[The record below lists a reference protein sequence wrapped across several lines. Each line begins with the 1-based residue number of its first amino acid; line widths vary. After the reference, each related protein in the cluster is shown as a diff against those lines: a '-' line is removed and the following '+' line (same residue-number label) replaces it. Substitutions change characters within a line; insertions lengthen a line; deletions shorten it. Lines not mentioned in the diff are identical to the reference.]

1 MSELAIPELCLVV
14 LIGPSGSGKSTF
26 AANNF
31 GTFETLSSDFF
42 RGMVSND
49 MNDQGATKAAFES
62 LNFVAGKRLDAGLL
76 TVIDAT
82 SVQAD
87 ARRQLVA
94 LAKAHDVLPVA
105 IVLDVPLYV
114 SLERNDSRTDRT
126 LDHHI
131 IKRQHEQLRRSLKG
145 LGREGFRKIH
155 TLESVEATEKASIRR
170 EPLLNDFR
178 FDEGPFDVIGDVHG
192 CLSEL
197 CTLLEKLGYRLTRDG
212 QGRVLGAEHPQ
223 RRKAIFVGD
232 LVDRGPDSPGVL
244 RLVMGMVAQGNAR
257 AVPGNHEDK
266 LVKALDGKKVQTSHG
281 LAQTLAQLA
290 TEPEEFRLEVK
301 NFCRG
306 LVSHL
311 VLDQGRLVVAHAG
324 MIEAYQG
331 RASARVRAFA
341 LYGDTTGETDEYG
354 LPVRYAW
361 ANDYRG
367 EAAVLYGHTPTLEA
381 EWVNGTMCLDTGC
394 VFGGKLTAL
403 RYPEREVVQ
412 VPAEKM
418 WFPPAKPLTPA
429 HAAKQSGS
437 VPPGGGAAQD
447 PGERTDGMLKMSDI
461 LGKQTIQTSI
471 HGRVSIRQEQAA
483 GALEVMSRWATDPRW
498 MPYLPPTMSPVAT
511 SKLPDHLEHPAEAF
525 ESYNKVGV
533 EAVICEE
540 KHMGSRAVVLLTRNP
555 VKFDALPGWRGTVY
569 TRTGRPFFE
578 QKTTDEFLRRI
589 DAAVEEAGLWEELA
603 TDWIL
608 LDAELLP
615 WSFKAEDMIRGQYAA
630 VGASATSGLDDAVV
644 ALEQAL
650 DSGADV
656 AALLRRIRSRQEN
669 AAAYIA
675 AYQNYTAPTI
685 GLEGVQ
691 LAPFQVL
698 ASEGAV
704 HSGRDH
710 TWHLDLV
717 DKLVKADPV
726 LIRPTRHIVISTGS
740 KDATSA
746 GVQWW
751 QELTADGG
759 EGMVVKPLK
768 NLALRSGKSRG
779 GKDLVQPGIKVR
791 GREYLRMVYGP
802 DYTDPHN
809 LMRLKDRN
817 LALKRSLALREYAL
831 GIEALDR
838 LVAGE
843 PLWRVHQAVFGVLA
857 LESDRVD
864 PRL

>member
-26 AANNF
+26 AAKNF
-31 GTFETLSSDFF
+31 GRFETLSSDLF

-49 MNDQGATKAAFES
+49 VNEQSATKAAFES
-62 LNFVAGKRLDAGLL
+62 LNFIASKRLEAGHL
-76 TVIDAT
+76 TVVDAT
-82 SVQAD
+82 SVQSD
-87 ARRQLVA
+87 ARRQLVQ
-94 LAKAHDVLPVA
+94 LARAHDVLPVA
-105 IVLDVPLYV
+105 IVLDLPLLV
-114 SLERNDSRTDRT
+114 SLERNEQRGDRT
-126 LDHHI
+126 LDHHVI
-131 IKRQHEQLRRSLKG
+131 RRQHDQLRRSLKG

-155 TLESVEATEKASIRR
+155 TLSSVAAVEEASIRR

-178 FDEGPFDVIGDVHG
+178 FDRGPFDVIGDVHG
-192 CLSEL
+192 CLKEL
-197 CTLLEKLGYRLTRDG
+197 GTLLGELGYKLTRDD
-212 QGRVLGAEHPQ
+212 QGRVVDAIHPQ
-223 RRKAIFVGD
+223 GRKAIFVGD

-244 RLVMGMVAQGNAR
+244 RLVMKMVAQGNAR

-266 LVKALDGKKVQTSHG
+266 LVRALDGKQVQTSHG

-290 TEPEEFRLEVK
+290 AEPESFRREVRE
-301 NFCRG
+301 FCRG

-311 VLDQGRLVVAHAG
+311 VLDEGRLVVAHAG

-367 EAAVLYGHTPTLEA
+367 EATVLYGHTPTLDA
-381 EWVNGTMCLDTGC
+381 AWVNGTMCLDTGC

-412 VPAEKM
+412 VKAEKM
-418 WFPPAKPLTPA
+418 WFKPAKPLSPG
-429 HAAKQSGS
+429 QSTELAETGIA
-437 VPPGGGAAQD
+437 GAGISTD
-447 PGERTDGMLKMSDI
+447 HGERADGVLKISDV
-461 LGKQTIQTSI
+461 LGQQTIQTSI
-471 HGRVSIRQEQAA
+471 HGRISIREEQAA

-498 MPYLPPTMSPVAT
+498 MPYLPPTMSPVTT
-511 SKLPDHLEHPAEAF
+511 SKLPGYLEHPNEAF
-525 ESYNKVGV
+525 DSYNKAGI
-533 EAVICEE
+533 ETVICEE

-555 VKFDALPGWRGTVY
+555 GKFDAPHGWRGTVY
-569 TRTGRPFFE
+569 TRTGRPFFNERLTE
-578 QKTTDEFLRRI
+578 QFLERM
-589 DAAVEEAGLWEELA
+589 DAVVEEAGLWRELA

-608 LDAELLP
+608 LDTELLP
-615 WSFKAEDMIRGQYAA
+615 WSFKADEMIRGQYAA
-630 VGASATSGLDDAVV
+630 VGASAASSLDDATV

-650 DSGADV
+650 GSGAEV
-656 AALLRRIRSRQEN
+656 AELLARIRSRKQN
-669 AAAYIA
+669 VAAYTA
-675 AYQNYTAPTI
+675 AYQNYTAPTN

-691 LAPFQVL
+691 LAPFQIL

-704 HSGRDH
+704 HSERDH
-710 TWHLDLV
+710 QWHLNLIDRLV
-717 DKLVKADPV
+717 AADPK
-726 LIRPTRHIVISTGS
+726 LIRSTRRIVVR
-740 KDATSA
+740 A
-746 GVQWW
+746 GNTASCTAGELWW
-751 QELTADGG
+751 QELTAAGG

-768 NLALRSGKSRG
+768 NLAGKSRESG
-779 GKDLVQPGIKVR
+779 ARKDLVQPGVKVR

-802 DYTDPHN
+802 DYTDSRN
-809 LMRLKDRN
+809 LARLKDRN

-831 GIEALDR
+831 GIESLDR